1 VTHRVVFEFRVTRR
15 IGWDGEG
22 AGDLQRHFKKVCDLV
37 ARSEHVTSVHV
48 RADLED
54 ASLQMDL
61 DVEASS
67 EEEAEV
73 LGRIELSAAIRETG
87 ALHVGLLS
95 EIDEIRNTPK
105 RSMWGGLRTPSWQ
118 TRRMVTVEPI
128 SS

>member
-1 VTHRVVFEFRVTRR
+1 MTRR

-22 AGDLQRHFKKVCDLV
+22 AADLQRHFKEVCDHV
-37 ARSEHVTSVHV
+37 AQSDHVSSVHV

-61 DVEASS
+61 DIEAAS
-67 EEEAEV
+67 EEEAET

-95 EIDEIRNTPK
+95 ESDEIRNAPK

-128 SS
+128 S

>member
-1 VTHRVVFEFRVTRR
+1 MTRR

-22 AGDLQRHFKKVCDLV
+22 AADLQRHFKEVCDQV
-37 ARSEHVTSVHV
+37 AQSDHVSSVHV

-61 DVEASS
+61 DVEAASA
-67 EEEAEV
+67 EEAEV
-73 LGRIELSAAIRETG
+73 LGRIELSSAIHETG

-95 EIDEIRNTPK
+95 ESDEIRNGPK

-118 TRRMVTVEPI
+118 TRRMVMVEPI